1 MSLGGVT
8 EKPHFDRLAF
18 SVARTFATIAADQN
32 SANLLFTPEQQEG
45 RCAIEPGIFAPVP
58 NKWAAH
64 GWTTLTFANAD
75 EVTSRAALKDAW
87 NNSHK
92 KKT

>member
-18 SVARTFATIAADQN
+18 SVARTFA
-32 SANLLFTPEQQEG
+32 
-45 RCAIEPGIFAPVP
+45 
-58 NKWAAH
+58 
-64 GWTTLTFANAD
+64 TFANAD